1 MTESFWL
8 NKKFMKN
15 FIITIDGPAASG
27 KSTVA
32 KLLAKKLGAG
42 FLDTGAMYRAVTYA
56 AMQSNIDLTKEEQLL
71 DIIERKQFSFSI
83 ENNSMVVHLDGV
95 DITELIREPNVTA
108 NAKYIASAPLVRRKL
123 VQMQRQFASE
133 HKAIVTEGRDQG
145 TVAFPNADVKFF
157 MSANPQE
164 RARRRL
170 AELNAKGL
178 NENLEQIQ
186 ESIEKRD
193 KSDMERN
200 VGPLKPADDAIII
213 DTTELDIE
221 QVVEKLLGIVQ
232 EKGFSE

>member
-1 MTESFWL
+1 
-8 NKKFMKN
+8 MKN

-32 KLLAKKLGAG
+32 RILAKKLGAS
-42 FLDTGAMYRAVTYA
+42 FLDTGAMYRAVTFA
-56 AMQSNIDLTKEEQLL
+56 AMESGIDLANEEKLL
-71 DIIERKQFSFSI
+71 EIFERNNFSFTVQ
-83 ENNSMVVHLDGV
+83 NNSMMVQIDGN
-95 DITELIREPNVTA
+95 DATEFIRRQDVTA
-108 NAKYIASAPLVRRKL
+108 NAKYIASAPLVREKL

-133 HKAIVTEGRDQG
+133 NKAIVTEGRDQG
-145 TVAFPNADVKFF
+145 TVAFPNADIKFF
-157 MSANPQE
+157 MSAQPGE

-170 AELNAKGL
+170 AELKAKGI
-178 NENLEQIQ
+178 NENIEQTQ

-221 QVVEKLLGIVQ
+221 QVVDKLLCFIR

>member
-1 MTESFWL
+1 
-8 NKKFMKN
+8 MKN
-15 FIITIDGPAASG
+15 FIVTIDGPAASG

-32 KLLAKKLGAG
+32 KLLAKKLGAS
-42 FLDTGAMYRAVTYA
+42 FFDTGAMYRAVTFA
-56 AMQSNIDLTKEEQLL
+56 AMESGVDLANEEKIL
-71 DIIERKQFSFSI
+71 DIFESKHFSFTV
-83 ENNSMVVHLDGV
+83 ENNSMKVQIDGKDV
-95 DITELIREPNVTA
+95 TESIRRQDVTA
-108 NAKYIASAPLVRRKL
+108 NAKYIASAPRVRGKL
-123 VQMQRQFASE
+123 VEMQRQFASE
-133 HKAIVTEGRDQG
+133 HQAIVTEGRDQG

-157 MSANPQE
+157 MSAQPGE

-170 AELNAKGL
+170 AELKAKGI

-193 KSDMERN
+193 KSDIERS

-221 QVVEKLLGIVQ
+221 QVVEKLLGFIR